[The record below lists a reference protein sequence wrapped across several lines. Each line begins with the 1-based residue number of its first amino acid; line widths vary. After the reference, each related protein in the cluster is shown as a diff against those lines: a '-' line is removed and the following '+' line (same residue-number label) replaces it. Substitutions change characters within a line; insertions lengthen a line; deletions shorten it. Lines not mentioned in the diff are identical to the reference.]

1 MIIGANYIMKPDESV
16 QACLDLNP
24 KALLPAHVGRF
35 TLAQHDWSEPF
46 NRIAA
51 LNSDKPNR

>member
-1 MIIGANYIMKPDESV
+1 MKPDESV

-35 TLAQHDWSEPF
+35 TLAQHDWREPF